1 MAVDSVEAR
10 SKREENMVEIQKSK
24 REENLLEK
32 CREALNSQPSSGYD
46 QRISLDEKVNFL

>member
-1 MAVDSVEAR
+1 VAVDSVEAR

-24 REENLLEK
+24 REETLLEK
-32 CREALNSQPSSGYD
+32 RREALNSQPSSGYD